1 MCGRFTITKQV
12 EDIENSFDVELD
24 RELYKLN
31 YNVAPTQD
39 LPVVTNQQN
48 KQVSFLKWGLV
59 PSWSKDLKFGSKM
72 INARIETITEKPS
85 FKKAIQ
91 ERRCVV
97 IADGYYEWKKTSQG
111 KEPYYITMENS
122 KLFSFGGI
130 WEKWTSPVGETV
142 KTFSIITQPS
152 FKEIEHIHNRMPLQI
167 MPEQKDYWLSAET
180 GEEALDFAI
189 EHQKNKLKSYV
200 VSTQVNSVTNNFPD
214 LLNPLSD

>member
-111 KEPYYITMENS
+111 KEP
-122 KLFSFGGI
+122 
-130 WEKWTSPVGETV
+130 
-142 KTFSIITQPS
+142 
-152 FKEIEHIHNRMPLQI
+152 
-167 MPEQKDYWLSAET
+167 
-180 GEEALDFAI
+180 
-189 EHQKNKLKSYV
+189 
-200 VSTQVNSVTNNFPD
+200 
-214 LLNPLSD
+214 